1 MVILVAPKRQYAV
14 LCNLV
19 LLKPVEY
26 HIFSIIIITPEGRLT
41 LQPVRMTL
49 LAGKSVLVLFS
60 VIDSH
65 KLKHI

>member
-26 HIFSIIIITPEGRLT
+26 NIFSIIIITHEGRFDAA
-41 LQPVRMTL
+41 
-49 LAGKSVLVLFS
+49 AGKDDTSS
-60 VIDSH
+60 R
-65 KLKHI
+65 